1 MSDSEPDER
10 AAAESALNRMTDGFV
25 AVDRE
30 WRVTFCN
37 ERVSDLLG
45 GEHVPESGT
54 SLWEAFPRLR
64 DNEFGTAYRRAMSS
78 GEPQTAEAYYDFFGG
93 WFQATAHPDEDGLSI
108 YFRDVTERRQL
119 EAELRQENEIRER
132 VFETTPT
139 GVLVLDDEGRIER
152 ANERATELL
161 QIETDPDGLAYDSP
175 EWKAFD
181 ENGDPLDRYPVETVL
196 ETGQPVENVEHGIE
210 VSDGTQRW
218 LSVSATPLADH
229 TDGAPARVVAVVA
242 DRTAQRE
249 LETTLRES
257 EASLHRLYEVAGD
270 PELSFDQKLR
280 ELLRV
285 GRERLDAE
293 LGFLTQIEDGVQTI
307 AEAVGDHHRIQTGES
322 CPLSQAYCSRTVE
335 SEGLLSVYDA
345 EAEGWVGTESYQ
357 VFELGSYVGGKVFVD
372 DELYGTLCFADADPR
387 GEPFSDA
394 EATFVELLTQWV
406 SYELNRRE
414 RHSRIER
421 QNERLDEFASVV
433 SHDLRNPLNVA
444 TARVEMAAE
453 SGDTSHLA
461 DARDALS
468 RMDEL
473 IDDVLSLARYGDEV
487 VDAKPVPLGDAA
499 ERAWQNV
506 VCEDGGEATLLLADP
521 PTVRGDDSRIRQLFE
536 KLFGNAIDHGR
547 ADVTVTV
554 GALTDTEG
562 FFVADDGPGIPPSE
576 REQVFERGYSTAES
590 GTGFGLGV
598 VAEIVDAHNWTVC
611 VVESADG
618 GARFEVTAPAT
629 DPFDG

>member
-1 MSDSEPDER
+1 MSEPGSDER

-30 WRVTFCN
+30 WHVTFCN

-45 GEHVPESGT
+45 NEHVPELGT
-54 SLWEAFPRLR
+54 SLWEAYPQLR
-64 DNEFGTAYRRAMSS
+64 DNEFGAAYRRAMSS

-93 WFQATAHPDEDGLSI
+93 WFQATAHPDEEGLSI

-119 EAELRQENEIRER
+119 EVELRRENELRER

-139 GVLVLDDEGRIER
+139 GVLVLDEEGRIER

-161 QIETDPDGLAYDSP
+161 GIETDPNGLTYDSP
-175 EWKAFD
+175 EWETFD
-181 ENGDPLDRYPVETVL
+181 EDGEPLDRYPVETVL

-210 VSDGTQRW
+210 AGDGSRRW
-218 LSVSATPLADH
+218 LSVSATPIADDP
-229 TDGAPARVVAVVA
+229 DGEPTRVVAAVA
-242 DRTAQRE
+242 DRTEQRE
-249 LETTLRES
+249 LETQLRES
-257 EASLHRLYEVAGD
+257 AASLHRLYEVAGD
-270 PELSFDQKLR
+270 PGLSFDEKLR

-285 GRERLDAE
+285 GRERLGLE
-293 LGFLTQIEDGVQTI
+293 LGFLTRIEDGVQTI

-335 SEGLLSVYDA
+335 SEELLAVYDA
-345 EAEGWVGTESYQ
+345 EAEGWVGTEPYQ
-357 VFELGSYVGGKVFVD
+357 VFELGAYVGGKVFVD

-387 GEPFSDA
+387 GESFSDA
-394 EATFVELLTQWV
+394 EASFVELLTQWV
-406 SYELNRRE
+406 SYELDRRE

-444 TARVEMAAE
+444 AARVEMAAE
-453 SGDTSHLA
+453 TGDTSHLA
-461 DARDALS
+461 DARDALD

-473 IDDVLSLARYGDEV
+473 IDDVLSLARHGDAV
-487 VDAKPVPLGDAA
+487 VDAEPVPLGDAA

-506 VCEDGGEATLLLADP
+506 TGGDRDATLVVADP
-521 PTVRGDDSRIRQLFE
+521 PTVRGDDSRILQLFE
-536 KLFGNAIDHGR
+536 KLFGNAVDHAGP
-547 ADVTVTV
+547 DVTVTV
-554 GALTDTEG
+554 GALTDEEG

-576 REQVFERGYSTAES
+576 REQVFERGYSTADN

-598 VAEIVDAHNWTVC
+598 VAKIADIHDWTVRA
-611 VVESADG
+611 VESKDG
-618 GARFEVTAPAT
+618 GARFELVAPAA
-629 DPFDG
+629 DPFDE